1 MSAQPSIVLKRNAHM
16 KEKDMTNKAPT
27 ARRLIHFLAGPALAL
42 GLTLGSAGV
51 ANALPEWDI
60 GAYDQ
65 CMAGIPT
72 IMTPQEY
79 ELASHECC
87 VKSGGIW
94 DFDKGDCGAPG
105 VESQGRNPL
114 ASDAPTHVMQPMPLP
129 GQGPDIGPATGGV
142 G

>member
-1 MSAQPSIVLKRNAHM
+1 
-16 KEKDMTNKAPT
+16 MTKKAPT
-27 ARRLIHFLAGPALAL
+27 SRRLTRYLAGPALAL
-42 GLTLGSAGV
+42 GLAIGSAAL

-79 ELASHECC
+79 ELARHECC

-94 DFDKGDCGAPG
+94 DFYKGDCGAPG
-105 VESQGRNPL
+105 VESQGRNPVP
-114 ASDAPTHVMQPMPLP
+114 SDAPTHVMQPSPLP
-129 GQGPDIGPATGGV
+129 VRGGDIGPAPGGPV
-142 G
+142 TSSP